1 MGKTRKEKEMNR
13 INITINSRVYTV
25 VANEEETYLKRL
37 CDYVNEKVKL
47 AINEGTHVMGEKPL
61 VLAALNICDEYFKL
75 LDSTA
80 PMENLSEIIAI
91 NKQLEAEIRELKKNS
106 GKEQEIIDELK
117 EENLLAEKVCE
128 EAEEK
133 VKFLE
138 GQVSLMESRLKKQRS
153 DFAIRERELLSML
166 ENR

>member
-1 MGKTRKEKEMNR
+1 MNR

-25 VANEEETYLKRL
+25 VAEEEETYLRRL

-47 AINEGTHVMGEKPL
+47 VINEGMHVMGEKPL

-80 PMENLSEIIAI
+80 PAQNISAIIAR
-91 NKQLEAEIRELKKNS
+91 NKQLEAELRELRKDGGTAAEKI
-106 GKEQEIIDELK
+106 EELK
-117 EENLLAEKVCE
+117 TEAALAEKMFDE
-128 EAEEK
+128 TEEK

-138 GQVSLMESRLKKQRS
+138 GQIRLMETRLKQQRGE
-153 DFAIRERELLSML
+153 FAIREKELLDML
-166 ENR
+166 ESK

>member
-1 MGKTRKEKEMNR
+1 MNR

-25 VANEEETYLKRL
+25 VADEEEAYLKRL

-47 AINEGTHVMGEKPL
+47 VISEGTHVMGEKPL

-80 PMENLSEIIAI
+80 PSENISAIIAK
-91 NKQLEAEIRELKKNS
+91 NKQLEAELRELRKDGGTAAEKI
-106 GKEQEIIDELK
+106 EELK
-117 EENLLAEKVCE
+117 SEAALAEKMFDE
-128 EAEEK
+128 TEEK

-138 GQVSLMESRLKKQRS
+138 GQIKLMETRLKQQRGE
-153 DFAIRERELLSML
+153 FAIREKELLDML
-166 ENR
+166 ESK